1 MRVFSIFRRFFR
13 FFIVLFTPFGDRE
26 DCQGAL
32 QAYEMRSFLGV
43 PKLPV
48 LTLGD
53 RRITDVDA
61 TSLRRRL
68 TLKRCRSV
76 GDWPNV
82 RTKVS
87 NANVTNR
94 LVRIGNFRNPSGPIR
109 RLLLG
114 SVVVSSEKYFNGGSR
129 FKFAFA
135 RHTGLIASI
144 STGDTSTER

>member
-1 MRVFSIFRRFFR
+1 MIFSIFYRVIYPFFR
-13 FFIVLFTPFGDRE
+13 QRRLSRFLASLRNAIV
-26 DCQGAL
+26 
-32 QAYEMRSFLGV
+32 SVGV

-94 LVRIGNFRNPSGPIR
+94 LVRTGNFRNPSGPIR

>member
-1 MRVFSIFRRFFR
+1 MIFSIFYRVIYPFFR
-13 FFIVLFTPFGDRE
+13 QRRLSRFLASLRNAIV
-26 DCQGAL
+26 
-32 QAYEMRSFLGV
+32 SVGV

>member
-1 MRVFSIFRRFFR
+1 MIKFFD
-13 FFIVLFTPFGDRE
+13 FFQKKNKKYGTLHEFACHPCALRNAIV
-26 DCQGAL
+26 
-32 QAYEMRSFLGV
+32 SVGV
-43 PKLPV
+43 LKLPV

-61 TSLRRRL
+61 TSPRRRL

-76 GDWPNV
+76 GDWRNV

-87 NANVTNR
+87 NANATNR

-114 SVVVSSEKYFNGGSR
+114 GVVVSSEKYFNGGSR

-135 RHTGLIASI
+135 RNTGLIASI